1 MKYSVIKIGLL
12 LSLCF
17 YSSHALSEDNVAQKK
32 ERDFYNEEH
41 FTIEAP
47 EVGESSPASGNAN
60 IINGVRIG
68 AGDDKTGYETTGYR
82 TNSVAITARQGKK
95 ADLMRVVENPPLGL
109 PKIPQ
114 PVTNPLT
121 EEKIDLGR
129 KLFFDRRLS
138 LNDTFSCAMC
148 HIPEQGFTSHE
159 LEKAV
164 GLEGRSNRRN
174 APTIYNVAYLDRLFH
189 DGRETTLENQIWG
202 PLLEKNEM
210 AMTSFGHVLQK
221 LSTLKDYEGLF
232 EAAFDGRGADILTL
246 GKAIA
251 SYQRVL
257 VSGNSSFDRWYFG
270 NEKNAIND
278 QAIRGFNIFKGK
290 GQCITCHAV
299 GEKTALFTDNMMH
312 NTGLGFK
319 RSMVEEPDKERM
331 LIAPGTYAYVL
342 KSKKKLVGHPPM
354 ADVGFYEVTQDPDD
368 RWKYRTPS
376 LRNVA
381 ITAPYMHDGSIHNL
395 ADVIATYNEGGV
407 LKNEKGFPNVTQSPL
422 IQPLGLTEGEIDDL
436 VAFLNTLTGDNIGE
450 VISDA
455 FATPVGDTTNE

>member
-1 MKYSVIKIGLL
+1 
-12 LSLCF
+12 LSLSF
-17 YSSHALSEDNVAQKK
+17 YGSQSFSEEVVQKK
-32 ERDFYNEEH
+32 QRSHYNAEQ
-41 FTIEAP
+41 FMIQAP
-47 EVGESSPASGNAN
+47 EAGGSPSVSGNAV
-60 IINGVRIG
+60 IIDGIRIG
-68 AGDDKTGYETTGYR
+68 AGDDKTGYETTGYI
-82 TNSVAITARQGKK
+82 TNSVAISARQGEK

-202 PLLEKNEM
+202 PLLEHNEM

-221 LSTLKDYEGLF
+221 LGTLKDYKGLF

-257 VSGNSSFDRWYFG
+257 VSGNSPFDRWYFG
-270 NEKNAIND
+270 QEEKAITD
-278 QAIRGFNIFKGK
+278 QAIRGFDIFKGK
-290 GQCITCHAV
+290 GQCITCHTV
-299 GEKTALFTDNMMH
+299 GEKTALFTDKLAH

-319 RSMVEEPDKERM
+319 RSMVAEPEKVRM
-331 LIAPGTYAYVL
+331 LIAPGTYAYVK
-342 KSKKKLVGHPPM
+342 KSKKDLVGLPAM
-354 ADVGFYEVTQDPDD
+354 ADVGVYEVTQDPDD
-368 RWKYRTPS
+368 RWKYRTPT

-381 ITAPYMHDGSIHNL
+381 ITAPYMHDGSMYGL
-395 ADVIATYNEGGV
+395 SEVIAFYNQGGL

-422 IQPLGLTEGEIDDL
+422 IKPLVLTDDEAEDL
-436 VAFLNTLTGDNIGE
+436 IAFLMTLTGDNIVE